1 MDFSPGRWPC
11 PASTCTKM
19 PPGRSTRKNSAP
31 AVRANMDSTQ
41 SNPPSANGRW
51 AAVAVS
57 QWAPRSRAA
66 A

>member
-1 MDFSPGRWPC
+1 MDFSPADG
-11 PASTCTKM
+11 PARQHLHKDAAR
-19 PPGRSTRKNSAP
+19 PQHAEELRP